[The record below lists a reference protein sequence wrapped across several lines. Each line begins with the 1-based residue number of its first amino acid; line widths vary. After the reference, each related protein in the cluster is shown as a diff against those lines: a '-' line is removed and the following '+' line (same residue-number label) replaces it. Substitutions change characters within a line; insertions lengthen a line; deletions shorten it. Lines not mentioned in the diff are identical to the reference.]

1 MPPEIWIDRVGK
13 GCIDSK
19 RLGKIL
25 GSHHIPAGDAEK
37 THRPD
42 TATNDECQSPA
53 QPGIG
58 ESNRS
63 NADRTSGK
71 ADQRFKEVVGDLC
84 GTVINQPQQSQ
95 RRTGF
100 APVGCLERGR

>member
-1 MPPEIWIDRVGK
+1 MESR
-13 GCIDSK
+13 
-19 RLGKIL
+19 
-25 GSHHIPAGDAEK
+25 
-37 THRPD
+37 HRPVRVEAVD
-42 TATNDECQSPA
+42 FEPVSYTHLCQSPA

-63 NADRTSGK
+63 NAGRTSGK

-100 APVGCLERGR
+100 TPVECLERGR